1 MVSKIKRI
9 VLRGRGYMVSSSSV
23 NQAIKRMIIDNGDL
37 FTTRTLYLS
46 RKRFYIRN
54 LYINPLILASARPPL
69 HEIFKYT
76 SN

>member
-1 MVSKIKRI
+1 
-9 VLRGRGYMVSSSSV
+9 
-23 NQAIKRMIIDNGDL
+23 MIIDNGDL